1 MKRALTALPVLCL
14 FAARTAFADPPP
26 LPQQVLSDPLQAP
39 DGVGTDPA
47 QAKQPEG
54 PVVYVTGDK
63 ADSLQKTPGSS
74 FLLSNKDLQR
84 AAPVDLAEMLRRVP
98 GVTSARQE
106 YGGGTRLD
114 IAIRGLDP
122 GRSRRILLLEDGI
135 PLSLNPYSEADMYFA
150 PAVERYRGIEVVKG
164 SGNILFGPQTLAGT
178 INFLTIAPP
187 DRPTLTLDADGGTY
201 GYAKGL
207 ARWGD
212 TIGDTRYVVQ
222 VATRRGDGFHD
233 NPWESQDA
241 LGKVILPTGRDGELM
256 VRLGFHRDEATS
268 EDVGFTSAMYKSDP
282 RRATL
287 DPHNHSIL
295 DRYDVALVHEQRLTS
310 STKLHTLLY
319 AYETDRIWRR
329 QGYTRSAAAGESYER
344 ILGDVNTPSG
354 AIYFQNTNTVLDRS
368 YQVAGFEP
376 RFESKF
382 DTLGVKH
389 TLDYGGRALRE
400 AAHYDQRSGTYP
412 DSYAGSN
419 DFEEKHLGTAFSG
432 YVQDRIAATD
442 NLLLTPGIRYEH
454 FEFTRTVLRQNTGAV
469 VEDVFNQGSSA
480 VNGVV
485 PGAGVIYGTKN
496 ANVFGGIHLGFAPP
510 RVASAISP
518 KGVPADVHAEQSL
531 DYELGTRF
539 AATKWLRIE
548 ATGFLSSFTNQVVV
562 NNAASSGS
570 DTSLADAGAT
580 LVRGAEFA
588 LVTNV
593 GKALKLPLVVDVGA
607 RYTFSRATFRYG
619 DNAGNLLP
627 YAPEH
632 TASAN
637 LDIEHEVGLGGEIA
651 WTYNGKQ
658 FTDAQNTRAEDVTG
672 RIGAI
677 DPWTVFDATV
687 HYHHKPSNITLRL
700 TAKNLFD
707 TVYVQARRPEG
718 IFTGG
723 FRQLLLGVKWEWEGK
738 PRDAAPAQ

>member
-1 MKRALTALPVLCL
+1 MPRAFTGLQPQANVQVTVKRALPASLILL
-14 FAARTAFADPPP
+14 FARTALAQEEPPP
-26 LPQQVLSDPLQAP
+26 P
-39 DGVGTDPA
+39 
-47 QAKQPEG
+47 PEG
-54 PVVYVTGDK
+54 PEIKVFGDK

-74 FLLSNKDLQR
+74 YLVTNKDLQR

-114 IAIRGLDP
+114 ISIRGLDP
-122 GRSRRILLLEDGI
+122 GRSRRILMLEDGI
-135 PLSLNPYSEADMYFA
+135 PLALNPYSEADMYFA

-187 DRPTLTLDADGGTY
+187 DRPTLTLDAEGGTY
-201 GYAKGL
+201 GYARGL

-212 TIGDTRYVVQ
+212 TVGDTRYVVQ
-222 VATRRGDGFHD
+222 VLDRRGDGFHD
-233 NPWESQDA
+233 NAWESQDA
-241 LGKVILPTGRDGELM
+241 LGKVIFPTGKDGELM
-256 VRLGFHRDEATS
+256 VRLGFHRDEAVS
-268 EDVGFTSAMYKSDP
+268 EDVGFTSAMFRNDP

-295 DRYDVALVHEQRLTS
+295 DRYDVALVHEQRISS
-310 STKLHTLLY
+310 STKLKTSLF

-329 QGYTRSAAAGESYER
+329 QGYTRAAVDGESYER
-344 ILGDVNTPSG
+344 ILGDTNTTGG
-354 AIYFQNTNTVLDRS
+354 AIYFQNGNTVLDRS

-382 DTLGVKH
+382 STGGITH
-389 TLDYGGRALRE
+389 TLAYGGRALRE
-400 AAHYDQRSGTYP
+400 SAHYVQRSGTYP
-412 DSYAGSN
+412 DSFAGSN
-419 DFEEKHLGTAFSG
+419 DFEEKHQGTAFSG
-432 YVQDRIAATD
+432 YVQDRVGITD
-442 NLLLTPGIRYEH
+442 RMLLTPGLRYEH
-454 FEFTRTVLRQNTGAV
+454 FEFTRSVLRQNTGTV
-469 VEDVFNQGSSA
+469 VEDTFNQGRSA

-485 PGAGVIYGTKN
+485 PGVGVLYGTKDL
-496 ANVFGGIHLGFAPP
+496 NVFGGVHLGFAPP

-518 KGVPADVHAEQSL
+518 KGIPGGVHAEESL
-531 DYELGTRF
+531 DYELGARF
-539 AATKWLRIE
+539 AINKWLRTDV
-548 ATGFLSSFTNQVVV
+548 TGFLSSFTNQVIV
-562 NNAASSGS
+562 NNAAATGS
-570 DTSLADAGAT
+570 DASLADAGAT
-580 LVRGAEFA
+580 LVRGVEGAVVVQA
-588 LVTNV
+588 
-593 GKALKLPLVVDVGA
+593 GKALKLPLTVDLGA

-627 YAPEH
+627 YAPQH
-632 TASAN
+632 IASAN
-637 LDIEHEVGLGGEIA
+637 LDLERAVGPGDLGGEIS

-658 FTDAQNTRAEDVTG
+658 YTDAQNTQTEDVTG

-677 DPWTVFDATV
+677 DPWTIFDATV
-687 HYHHKPSNITLRL
+687 HYHHRPSNLTLRL

-723 FRQLLLGVKWEWEGK
+723 FRQLLVGLKWEWEG
-738 PRDAAPAQ
+738 AAH